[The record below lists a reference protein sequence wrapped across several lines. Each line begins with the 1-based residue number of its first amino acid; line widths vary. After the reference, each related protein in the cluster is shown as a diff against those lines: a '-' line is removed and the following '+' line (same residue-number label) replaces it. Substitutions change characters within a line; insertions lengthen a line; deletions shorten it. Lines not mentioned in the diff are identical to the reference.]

1 MTSGTGEFQN
11 LGNEWDG
18 IDTMKKAEGRKL
30 DFKYE
35 EEYREKYKNTPLEDI
50 MIFRSGPMSSMYIE
64 GMDFDDNSRAVFE
77 YALDVGINKKYKL
90 VWIVKDPSEWKDR
103 FKEYEN
109 VLFLSWEDAESDD
122 ISKRDNFFWHLC
134 LAKYLFMTDSYGFA
148 LGSRKDQIR
157 VMLWHGCGFKARL
170 SLSSNEHNY
179 EYFTVP
185 GEEYAKTYAKNFGL
199 RDDQMIVTGLP
210 KVDYIF
216 HPDPDWVEKLKIR
229 KAKKYVFWLPTFRN
243 VDRPGFERH
252 NHTQPEGET
261 GLPMVASMDEMSK
274 LNTLFEKED
283 AVMIIKLHPMQD
295 RKLIG
300 DFSQFTNI
308 QLLENKDLLKQDIQ
322 LNQILGY
329 ADALISDYSS
339 VAVDYLVM
347 DRPIG
352 FTLDDFDTYANE
364 RGFDWPDVK
373 PHLPGKELYIF
384 DEMYDYIKSVL
395 GGIDPGIQKRHSI
408 CDEMQK
414 YKDDQSCKRVLEY
427 LGII

>member
-1 MTSGTGEFQN
+1 M
-11 LGNEWDG
+11 
-18 IDTMKKAEGRKL
+18 L

-35 EEYREKYKNTPLEDI
+35 EEYRKKYRDTQLEDI
-50 MIFRSGPMSSMYIE
+50 IIFRSGPMSSTYIE
-64 GMDFDDNSRAVFE
+64 GMDFDDNSRALFE
-77 YALDVGINKKYKL
+77 YALIVGVNKRYKL
-90 VWIVKDPSEWKDR
+90 VWIVKDPFEWQGR
-103 FKEYEN
+103 FREYEN
-109 VLFLSWEDAESDD
+109 VLFLSWDDADSDEMK
-122 ISKRDNFFWHLC
+122 KRDIFFYHLC

-148 LGSRKDQIR
+148 LGCRKDQTR

-185 GEEYAKTYAKNFGL
+185 GDEYAKTYAKNFGL

-216 HPDPDWVEKLKIR
+216 HPDPKWQEKLCIKE
-229 KAKKYVFWLPTFRN
+229 AEKYVFWLPTFRN
-243 VDRPGFERH
+243 IDRPGFERH
-252 NHTQPEGET
+252 NHTRPKGET
-261 GLPMVASMDEMSK
+261 GLPMVTSMDEMSK
-274 LNTLFEKED
+274 LNDLLVENN

-300 DFSQFTNI
+300 DFSVFTNI
-308 QLLENKDLLKQDIQ
+308 QLFENNDLLEQDIQ

-339 VAVDYLVM
+339 VAVDYLVT

-352 FTLDDFDTYANE
+352 FTLDDFDSYEVE

-373 PHLPGKELYIF
+373 SHLPGKELYHF
-384 DEMYDYIKSVL
+384 DEMYDYVKSVL
-395 GGIDPGIQKRHSI
+395 TGVDPGIKKRHSI
-408 CDEMQK
+408 CKEMQK
-414 YKDDQSCKRVLEY
+414 YSDDKSSRRVLEF
-427 LGII
+427 LEII